1 MKLTMPMIRSLY
13 PDDWESIARGV
24 KERADWKC
32 QACGKQCRKPGE
44 EFDTHKRTLTV
55 AHLNHTPEDVRPEN
69 LTAMCAPC
77 HLRYDAQHHAETRR
91 KSKCSI
97 RSIPKSTA

>member
-1 MKLTMPMIRSLY
+1 MIMPMDRARY
-13 PDDWESIARGV
+13 PANWEKIATDKKNKVG
-24 KERADWKC
+24 WKC
-32 QACGKQCRKPGE
+32 EVCGKQCRKPGE

-69 LTAMCAPC
+69 LKAMCAPC

>member
-1 MKLTMPMIRSLY
+1 MPMIRSLY

-24 KERADWKC
+24 KEHAGWKC

-44 EFDTHKRTLTV
+44 PFTTHRNTLTV
-55 AHLNHTPEDVRPEN
+55 AHMNHQPADCRPEN
-69 LTAMCAPC
+69 LKALCAPC

-91 KSKCSI
+91 NRKENPTRVGI
-97 RSIPKSTA
+97 